1 MSTRTADFG
10 HAQPNSI
17 AARASTL
24 VSVDR
29 LTRLKQV
36 VEGEFAPLE
45 LPELADFLASPKG
58 QVRYRITGNSLSDQS
73 GRQQKRLQCI
83 ISGWFDVM
91 DPVTLAPSRFELDI
105 ESRLVLVASEEALP
119 PLEDEADDEDYI
131 VCGQDFDL
139 KAHIQEEVLLAMPTT
154 TPRSRSLP
162 ETKLPK
168 SLRRSRQSDVAV
180 GNVQVTVEAKQSP
193 FAKLAGLKKTR

>member
-1 MSTRTADFG
+1 MSTRHADFR
-10 HAQPNSI
+10 HAQNNKI
-17 AARASTL
+17 ADPTSTL

-36 VEGEFAPLE
+36 VEGQFAPVE
-45 LPELADFLASPKG
+45 LPELADFLASSEG
-58 QVRYRITGNSLSDQS
+58 HINYRISGNSLTDQS

-91 DPVTLAPSRFELDI
+91 DPITLAPSRFELDI

-139 KAHIQEEVLLAMPTT
+139 KAHVQEEVLLAIPTT
-154 TPRSRSLP
+154 MPRAQALP
-162 ETKLPK
+162 ETKLPRA
-168 SLRRSRQSDVAV
+168 LRGARQPDVSA
-180 GNVQVTVEAKQSP
+180 GIVEAGGGAKQSP
-193 FAKLAGLKKTR
+193 FAKLAALKKTR

>member
-1 MSTRTADFG
+1 MSTRRADFG

-17 AARASTL
+17 AARAATS

-45 LPELADFLASPKG
+45 LPELADFLASPNG
-58 QVRYRITGNSLSDQS
+58 QVRYRITGNSLPDQS

-105 ESRLVLVASEEALP
+105 DSRVVVVASEDALP

-139 KAHIQEEVLLAMPTT
+139 KAHVQEEVLLAIPTT
-154 TPRSRSLP
+154 TPRSRALP

-168 SLRRSRQSDVAV
+168 SLRRSPQSDVAV
-180 GNVQVTVEAKQSP
+180 GDVQVNVEAEQSP